1 MYKSQEMPAECNTSG
16 TLALVLPLDVKFV
29 NTSQIITQ
37 YFHANR
43 LVHISETH
51 IELIIIEL
59 SSPGKFAIYF
69 S

>member
-1 MYKSQEMPAECNTSG
+1 MPADCNTSG
-16 TLALVLPLDVKFV
+16 TLALVLSLDVKFV
-29 NTSQIITQ
+29 STSQIITQ

-43 LVHISETH
+43 LVHISATH

-59 SSPGKFAIYF
+59 SSDGKFAIDF